1 VTINVKA
8 DTINL
13 GSIIRSY
20 DEIPIEKL
28 ANLSETEHNL
38 TPKNKVVLLP
48 VKPSNMRLNND
59 CKLWLRSI
67 VYYLTSR
74 LGLKE
79 LPIQF
84 ALCDDGQVFELTPL
98 SYTRSTNISGDDKS
112 VYILYLES
120 DNPNKT
126 LVSQSVAKLMAG
138 FQIKQ
143 NGISV
148 NNFDI
153 NLNREDL
160 SIEFKEG
167 TSKTTEYPELIDL
180 INKEYKKSDEI
191 SGLEIISFSRVTTNV
206 VPNAIIEYRLT
217 LKNISKIDI
226 FSNSV
231 ANSGLYLTTSKPI
244 DSRSIFYA
252 GENYWASFSRIEILQ
267 PGDILKSGEQ
277 KEFIL
282 RFKYVNGVSNFIITN
297 INTEKY
303 FGSDISLD
311 IQNNVIEIPYAINF
325 DERGEVEI
333 ISSPVG
339 YINARN
345 LPSLNSEIVGK
356 VFPGKKYPLLGT
368 SGIWY
373 KVEVDGI
380 SAWILAEYAKITKNI
395 Q

>member
-84 ALCDDGQVFELTPL
+84 VLCDDGQVFELTPL

-112 VYILYLES
+112 IYILYLES
-120 DNPNKT
+120 DSPNKT

-311 IQNNVIEIPYAINF
+311 IQNDVIEIPYAINF
-325 DERGEVEI
+325 DERGK
-333 ISSPVG
+333 
-339 YINARN
+339 
-345 LPSLNSEIVGK
+345 LKL
-356 VFPGKKYPLLGT
+356 
-368 SGIWY
+368 
-373 KVEVDGI
+373 
-380 SAWILAEYAKITKNI
+380 
-395 Q
+395 